1 MKHLTR
7 LLLLTT
13 AGSLCVAAASAS
25 SVDVVSNSGNVNYTN
40 GPVKYSG
47 SPTTNNPVFTPGT
60 YATYNIS
67 PDGVWSNPVST
78 AGGTASNWVSFDP
91 NTDVNGTHGAGVPNG
106 NVPNG
111 TYTYTSSFNL
121 AAGWYSVDLQVLA
134 DDTTDVFLNGTQ
146 LITAGSGEAMHCVVA
161 PGPTCTMTYETT
173 FLFDATGATDMFT
186 FDVSQLFGNATG
198 LDFAAAFTPTTAPPA
213 PEPNSLML
221 LGTGLLGAAGVLR
234 RRARA

>member
-25 SVDVVSNSGNVNYTN
+25 SVDVVSNSGTVSYTN
-40 GPVKYSG
+40 GPVNYSG
-47 SPTTNNPVFTPGT
+47 NPGTDNPAFTPGT
-60 YATYNIS
+60 YATYNIN
-67 PDGVWSNPVST
+67 PDGVWSLPVST

-91 NTDVNGTHGAGVPNG
+91 NTDVNGTHGSGVPNL
-106 NVPNG
+106 NVPTG
-111 TYTYTSSFNL
+111 SYTYTSSFSL
-121 AAGWYSVDLQVLA
+121 AAGFYSVDLQVLA
-134 DDTTDVFLNGTQ
+134 DDTTDVFLNGSEI
-146 LITAGSGEAMHCVVA
+146 ITPGSGEAMHCVVA

-173 FLFDATGATDMFT
+173 FVFFATGAPDMFT

-198 LDFAAAFTPTTAPPA
+198 LDFAAAFTPTTAPA

-221 LGTGLLGAAGVLR
+221 LGTGLLGAAGILR
-234 RRARA
+234 RRVRS